1 MASAGHCN
9 TLPWRRLV
17 HALVKLKHLFY
28 CSESVETGG
37 TGLLADC
44 SPLYLKKG
52 LKFTGLQYIMQ
63 GFWFFFFLSVEE
75 GSLRCSSSNKE
86 RTVLLFHF
94 AIAHTSH
101 VFIKSIFK
109 QFYFST

>member
-1 MASAGHCN
+1 M
-9 TLPWRRLV
+9 

-63 GFWFFFFLSVEE
+63 GFWFSFFLSVEE
-75 GSLRCSSSNKE
+75 GSLRCSVKWEFTLRLKHLITDCLYESSG
-86 RTVLLFHF
+86 
-94 AIAHTSH
+94 AHTS
-101 VFIKSIFK
+101 VPSRKFVQVKFLERPNT
-109 QFYFST
+109 FM